1 MTTESMAVSSPCSPA
16 SDYVESGGDSHEN
29 PAVTLFREYL
39 RIPSV
44 SRGEDYKK
52 HYGEVMLVCVRRV
65 FDLGW
70 KLNDRL
76 KFVYGLSSGCLGLK
90 HPWTHVQRGSLLI
103 LKTIPHTQQATK
115 VQNIVWISLKM
126 PPTVVMCVFLATE
139 PSF

>member
-1 MTTESMAVSSPCSPA
+1 MAVSSPCSPA
-16 SDYVESGGDSHEN
+16 SDYVENGGDSHEN

-44 SRGEDYKK
+44 SRGEDYQE

-90 HPWTHVQRGSLLI
+90 HPPWSEGKQGTLMHACTCTGVVT
-103 LKTIPHTQQATK
+103 TIDSIEAAVTGVTICDPQKYAVTRDRAP
-115 VQNIVWISLKM
+115 NCL
-126 PPTVVMCVFLATE
+126 
-139 PSF
+139 